1 MQRQLNLCLLAVRFV
16 VLALIVLTAASRV
29 KADDDQ
35 DVIFTSI
42 DPPGAIFSEAVDI
55 NSRGQIVGRFYDG
68 SICDFANAC
77 VLSDGHDHG
86 FLLSQGEFTTIDPP
100 GSILTGAA
108 GINSRGDIVGPYF
121 TADGKSHG
129 FLLSGGEFTTID
141 FPEAR
146 ATHLRPN

>member
-35 DVIFTSI
+35 DIIFTSI
-42 DPPGAIFSEAVDI
+42 DPPGGIFTEALDI

-68 SICDFANAC
+68 SICDFANLC
-77 VLSDGHDHG
+77 VLFDGHDHG

-100 GSILTGAA
+100 GSILTGAT
-108 GINSRGDIVGPYF
+108 GINSRGDIVGQYI
-121 TADGKSHG
+121 TADRKNH

-141 FPEAR
+141 FPEALV
-146 ATHLRPN
+146 TSTTGS